1 MKHFLKSDRRGFVV
15 LKFLIATLAVAGA
28 NLVILYAL

>member
-1 MKHFLKSDRRGFVV
+1 MNPFLKSNRRGFVV
-15 LKFLIATLAVAGA
+15 LKLLIATLAVAAA